1 MEPSHCTVVILQQPS
16 PAPFIIADGT
26 DQQPSKP
33 SYLSILQSVFA
44 QVSVTSHQSEALTWI
59 KEQPSTLLL
68 LDLDDQEDDSLG
80 CFANTTWISTIVKQ
94 IEDDNV
100 PVIVCSSNEN
110 SSFMLDCV
118 HAGAADY
125 ILKPMRLDVVKTLFL
140 VLHRRR
146 SHSKMHGD
154 DGSSPTLSSD
164 NVMSPAVTTTAT
176 TTTTTTAPITPT
188 QFHSLQHHQLRDDST
203 LQLRMKELVLKDTL
217 LTKVVLDI
225 YAPAPPTVGD
235 MSLSSDDIQSLQEKV
250 DDWNFS
256 PFDLSHQ
263 ELIHCVFLMFK
274 PVLACHEL
282 DHLVITQGKHT
293 NRKKACYFYCDSKE
307 KQHHLRASSYS
318 VEQLYD
324 FISDL
329 SSTYHDNNSY
339 HNFAHAVDVLQC
351 SYYILRQL
359 GVIPFGQRHSL
370 ASNIKPQDLL
380 RPIDILALF
389 IAAIG
394 HDAAHPGVNNLF
406 LINSATPLA
415 LLYNDRSVLESFHS
429 MTLFQIMKKHGLDQ
443 ISGGTGTSNYQ
454 EFRKTVV
461 TSILATDMSLHN
473 EYVMKIKEQS
483 VRFQDQSSCS
493 KVDEEQERLLICSAI
508 IKCAD
513 ISNVARPFFHATKWA
528 ELLVEEFACQGDL
541 EKELGMPVSPLNDRE
556 KLVLE
561 DSQIGFIQFVAMGL
575 FKHVRE
581 VMQEMSFAV
590 DQLES
595 NLRRW
600 ENRKHT
606 THDSGVSTL
615 NDKEEQDSD
624 TLLHHPPLPAPPR
637 QSSST
642 GVNNDISSSPY
653 NTQPP
658 ELEFLHSRMS
668 MESPPIE
675 MTSMPT
681 MAMRHYTASGKDN
694 HHDDDL
700 STLSHFAATSRNQP
714 PGWHDGPVYCQCTIQ

>member
-16 PAPFIIADGT
+16 PAPFIIADGA
-26 DQQPSKP
+26 DQQPSQP

-44 QVSVTSHQSEALTWI
+44 QVSVTSHQTEALTWI

-68 LDLDDQEDDSLG
+68 LDLDGQEDDSLG
-80 CFANTTWISTIVKQ
+80 CFANTAWISTIVKQ

-140 VLHRRR
+140 ILHRRR
-146 SHSKMHGD
+146 SQSKTHCD
-154 DGSSPTLSSD
+154 DGSSPTFSSD
-164 NVMSPAVTTTAT
+164 NAISPAVTTTT
-176 TTTTTTAPITPT
+176 TTATTTTAPITPT
-188 QFHSLQHHQLRDDST
+188 QFHSLQHHQLRDDSS

-235 MSLSSDDIQSLQEKV
+235 MSLSSDDVQLLQEKV

-263 ELIHCVFLMFK
+263 ELIHCAYLMFK

-282 DHLVITQGKHT
+282 DHLVITQ
-293 NRKKACYFYCDSKE
+293 
-307 KQHHLRASSYS
+307 
-318 VEQLYD
+318 EQLYD

-329 SSTYHDNNSY
+329 SGTYHDNNSY

-359 GVIPFGQRHSL
+359 GVIPFHQRHSPS
-370 ASNIKPQDLL
+370 SNIKPQDLL

-443 ISGGTGTSNYQ
+443 ISGGTGTSCYQ
-454 EFRKTVV
+454 VV

-483 VRFQDQSSCS
+483 VRFRDPSSCS

-513 ISNVARPFFHATKWA
+513 ISNVARPFFHAAKWA

-575 FKHVRE
+575 FQHVRE

-606 THDSGVSTL
+606 LHDSGVSTL

-624 TLLHHPPLPAPPR
+624 TLLNHPPLPAPPQ

-642 GVNNDISSSPY
+642 NGNNDLSSSPY

-675 MTSMPT
+675 MTSMPA
-681 MAMRHYTASGKDN
+681 MAMRHYTASGKDSR
-694 HHDDDL
+694 HDDEL
-700 STLSHFAATSRNQP
+700 STLSHFGATSGNQP